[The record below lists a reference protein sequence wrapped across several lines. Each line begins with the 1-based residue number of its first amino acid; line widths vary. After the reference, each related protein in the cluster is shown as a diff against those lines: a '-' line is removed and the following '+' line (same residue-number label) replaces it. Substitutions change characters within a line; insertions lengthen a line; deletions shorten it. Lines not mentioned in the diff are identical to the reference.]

1 MARNAGATEQ
11 LLDQRRNDGEDRVS
25 GQLGW
30 VAIGV
35 VILLAAF
42 ALQLALQARR
52 ESQTWDEGRHT
63 FAGKVLDARRFRR
76 KP

>member
-35 VILLAAF
+35 VTSSRGIRAAIG
-42 ALQLALQARR
+42 A
-52 ESQTWDEGRHT
+52 
-63 FAGKVLDARRFRR
+63 AGA
-76 KP
+76 P